1 MATIRYRQL
10 DANHDPIY
18 GQGRANYL
26 TDVDAVAQA
35 ILTRLLLFQGEW
47 WENTSDGLPLWQK
60 ILGSSASPSNQQ
72 KITLLIQQR
81 ILGTPYVLPDGVQNL
96 QASYDHVSHT
106 FKFYAVVQTTFGAV
120 VVTNIPRPPSAGSF

>member
-1 MATIRYRQL
+1 MATILYRKL

-35 ILTRLLLFQGEW
+35 IQTRLLLFVGEW
-47 WENTSDGLPLWQK
+47 WENTLDGLPLWQQ
-60 ILGSSASPSNQQ
+60 ILGASASPANQQ

-81 ILGTPYVLPDGVQNL
+81 ILGTPYVLPNGIQSL
-96 QASYDHVSHT
+96 YASFNRATLT
-106 FKFYAVVQTTFGAV
+106 FDFYAVVQTQFGAV
-120 VVTNIPRPPSAGSF
+120 VVTNMPQPPSAGSF